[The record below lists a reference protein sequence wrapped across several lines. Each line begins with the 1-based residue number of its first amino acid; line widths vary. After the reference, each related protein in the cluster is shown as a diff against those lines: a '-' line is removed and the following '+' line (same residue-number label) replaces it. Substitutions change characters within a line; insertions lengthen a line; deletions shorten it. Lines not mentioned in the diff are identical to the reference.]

1 MDQADASTPD
11 LDNHS
16 GRSLRTDLLWA
27 WRNVLHAG
35 RKRQGL
41 LVLGLMLLGGF
52 PELIDARR
60 SRSAACAVREHG
72 GSPLDQPR
80 ERAPVAL
87 RNQSGGLFSC
97 DDFDHF
103 LQRCCRHRHRSN
115 SARLGKSEICLR
127 DPLRCRRRAL
137 RPHAAPAVYIP
148 CGCQQQSHHQQPGER
163 PKTCDGHADA
173 HAARGHCRRHR
184 YLRPWWPDNP
194 QPVRFSRRNFRIWAD
209 LRRFVT
215 DSRTRD

>member
-1 MDQADASTPD
+1 MDQANASIPD

-27 WRNVLHAG
+27 WRNVLPRR

-52 PELIDARR
+52 SELLTLG
-60 SRSAACAVREHG
+60 AVVPLLALFASTG
-72 GSPLDQPR
+72 GLAIDQPR
-80 ERAPVAL
+80 GRALVAL

-103 LQRCCRHRHRSN
+103 LQRCRRHRHVSN
-115 SARLGKSEICLR
+115 SARLGRSEICLR
-127 DPLRCRRRAL
+127 DPPRCRRRAL

-163 PKTCDGHADA
+163 PE
-173 HAARGHCRRHR
+173 
-184 YLRPWWPDNP
+184 
-194 QPVRFSRRNFRIWAD
+194 D
-209 LRRFVT
+209 LRWAC
-215 DSRTRD
+215 